1 MWCGESAHTI
11 LRESFDSEE
20 LQKEFNWP
28 KFLQF
33 SIGKIYQWLS
43 VDTVQ
48 FIPDVIAAQN
58 LKLGW
63 RNLLIFRTC
72 KRLCGFVILIISF
85 HAMLNN
91 YEEIFSK
98 LKTYLI
104 TCKNSSTSRYYVI
117 YFERSISNS
126 WVEKQK

>member
-1 MWCGESAHTI
+1 MWCGGSARTI
-11 LRESFDSEE
+11 VRESFDSEE
-20 LQKEFNWP
+20 LQNEFNWL

-33 SIGKIYQWLS
+33 SRFTNDCLS
-43 VDTVQ
+43 IQYNSYLTLSQ
-48 FIPDVIAAQN
+48 LQN

-104 TCKNSSTSRYYVI
+104 TCKNSSTSRYYVK
-117 YFERSISNS
+117 YFERSISN
-126 WVEKQK
+126 WKKNTLE